1 MAACLTVL
9 EHKYVT
15 ATDGDGSLKFESV
28 VSEQAR
34 AKLPAPR
41 NHGTAPCHSCTRT
54 GRPPVPSTSIR
65 PLRNKAIH
73 APKP

>member
-1 MAACLTVL
+1 MAACLTEL

-28 VSEQAR
+28 VSERAW

-41 NHGTAPCHSCTRT
+41 NHGPAP
-54 GRPPVPSTSIR
+54 
-65 PLRNKAIH
+65 
-73 APKP
+73 